1 MKMYSLSTTWKFFY
15 GIYALVGIAGAY
27 IFLQRL
33 LAISNK
39 TTTSSLI
46 ILYLGIFIFIYAA
59 VSGGYSLLKA
69 QIRFSSETVDYRTFL
84 IVFSTKW
91 KDISKLEVKKN
102 RFNQEGIYIKS
113 QAAKGWPVIG
123 AHPDGLDV
131 FIPVFMFVKSWRD
144 SDLGQQI
151 KQHAPHLF
159 EKEKSA

>member
-1 MKMYSLSTTWKFFY
+1 MKTYSLSTTWKFFY

-27 IFLQRL
+27 NFLRQL
-33 LAISNK
+33 LTIGDK

-46 ILYLGIFIFIYAA
+46 ILCIEIFVFVYVA
-59 VSGGYSLLKA
+59 VSGGYSILKA
-69 QIRFSSETVDYRTFL
+69 QIRFSSETVDYKTFL

-91 KDISKLEVKKN
+91 SDISKLEVKKN

-123 AHPDGLDV
+123 KHPDGLDV